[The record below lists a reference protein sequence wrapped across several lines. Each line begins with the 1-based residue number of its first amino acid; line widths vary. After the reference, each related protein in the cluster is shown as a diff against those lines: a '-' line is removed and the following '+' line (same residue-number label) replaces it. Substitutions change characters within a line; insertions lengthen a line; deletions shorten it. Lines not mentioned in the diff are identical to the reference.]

1 MYFSAEAIE
10 SAYRLLLQLDPK
22 DEGKSRQEKVSAL
35 RHLLATSMMLKKLNS
50 KSLDL
55 SVENHSNREEFKK
68 EVGKIVSIEG
78 TSKYTVDFAGK
89 LLEDN
94 DDYAVSNNFLT
105 KTVKESR
112 NGRNVPYP
120 GRPKPVL
127 DIVNEKVTIRN
138 DIKQILEDV
147 YNLAEIRAPLA
158 VWLLRSENISPLNP
172 ANSDQLDELQKSI
185 AASIDSKFESL
196 VAGAICPDKSEL
208 GNFISQTGL
217 SAQNILNQSP
227 ANQEIVTT
235 IYGQNLVRQVQFQ
248 TKITEIVARCSLDLR
263 TARLKINSEMI
274 HRFISSL
281 LAKRFLI
288 LTGLSGS
295 GKTKLAH
302 AFATWICESEDQYR
316 LVAVGAD
323 WTTNEN
329 IVGYQDALQPN
340 IYRKPSNGAL
350 DIIIRAHHEFEMFR
364 NGGSPARPYFLILDE
379 MNLSHVERY
388 FADILS
394 AIESGQEIALHS
406 GEQNLKTGD
415 NDSLLV
421 PQKIYLPENLFII
434 GTVNVDETTYMFSP
448 KVLDRANVI
457 EFRASAEDIVSFF
470 DTPTKVDMTTL
481 EKQGVEFSRAFV
493 AEAGKEVRLETDT
506 ANALKDRLK
515 EIFEELAKIGA
526 EFGFR
531 TAYEITRFVHFH
543 KNLSDT
549 TWKFEDSLD
558 AQVMQKLMPKLH
570 GSERKI
576 GPVLDALDKFC
587 EKNQCN
593 ISREKIKRMQDR
605 MKADGFTSFSEA

>member
-1 MYFSAEAIE
+1 MYFSAGAIE

-35 RHLLATSMMLKKLNS
+35 RHLLATSAMLKNLNS

-55 SVENHSNREEFKK
+55 SLENHPNREKFKK
-68 EVGKIVSIEG
+68 EVGKIVSIGE
-78 TSKYTVDFAGK
+78 TSRFTVDFAGK
-89 LLEDN
+89 ISEDN
-94 DDYAVSNNFLT
+94 DYAVSSNFLT
-105 KTVKESR
+105 TRVKESR
-112 NGRNVPYP
+112 NGQNVPYP

-127 DIVNEKVTIRN
+127 DIINEKVTIR
-138 DIKQILEDV
+138 DGIKQILEDV
-147 YNLAEIRAPLA
+147 YNLATIRAPLA
-158 VWLLRSENISPLNP
+158 VWLLRSENISPLNA

-185 AASIDSKFESL
+185 TASIDLKFEIS
-196 VAGAICPDKSEL
+196 VANAIRPNKSEL

-217 SAQNILNQSP
+217 SLQNILDLSP
-227 ANQEIVTT
+227 ASQETVTA
-235 IYGQNLVRQVQFQ
+235 IYGHSPGQQIQFRSE
-248 TKITEIVARCSLDLR
+248 ITGIVGACSTDLR
-263 TARLKINSEMI
+263 TAGLKIHREMI

-302 AFATWICESEDQYR
+302 AFASWICESENQYR

-329 IVGYQDALQPN
+329 IVGYQDALQPSV
-340 IYRKPSNGAL
+340 YRKPSNGAL
-350 DIIIRAHHEFEMFR
+350 DIIIRAYDELAASR
-364 NGGSPARPYFLILDE
+364 NSGTPTRPYFLILDE

-394 AIESGQEIALHS
+394 AIESGQEIALHF
-406 GEQNLKTGD
+406 GEERLKTS
-415 NDSLLV
+415 DSDPLLV

-448 KVLDRANVI
+448 KVLDRANVL
-457 EFRASAEDIVSFF
+457 EFRASAEDILSFF
-470 DTPTKVDMTTL
+470 DTPTKVDMGAL
-481 EKQGVEFSRAFV
+481 EKKGIEFGQIFV
-493 AEAGKEVRLETDT
+493 VEAGSEVKLKGEIAT
-506 ANALKDRLK
+506 ALKEGLK
-515 EIFEELAKIGA
+515 EIFGKLADIGA

-531 TAYEITRFVHFH
+531 TAYEIARFIYFH
-543 KNLSDT
+543 EKLSDG

-558 AQVMQKLMPKLH
+558 AQGIQKLMPKLH

-576 GPVLDALDKFC
+576 GPVLEALDAFC

-593 ISREKIKRMQDR
+593 KSREKIKRMQDR
-605 MKADGFTSFSEA
+605 MKADGFTSFAEA